1 MFFVTTKHPDYVLF
15 AMTPSERAAV
25 GVTEK
30 GEVHLLFRPPSAT
43 VWQIFARW
51 NNQDFSH
58 TDFMVAWHYRDEPTE
73 PTGLLDVLPPALRES
88 VIRSSLP

>member
-30 GEVHLLFRPPSAT
+30 HEVHLLCREALTAKWQVFAKWSA
-43 VWQIFARW
+43 
-51 NNQDFSH
+51 QDFSH
-58 TDFMVAWHYRDEPTE
+58 TDFMVAWHYREEPSEPTE
-73 PTGLLDVLPPALRES
+73 LLSVLPPELRES
-88 VIRSSLP
+88 VRSSLT